1 MEGLRFSSA
10 KWIPAPAVKCRGREL
25 DFKRVRIMGVLNA
38 TPDSF
43 SDGGEF
49 FDLEA
54 ALDQIARMT
63 EEGADVIDIGGEST
77 RPGSSGVSEA
87 EEIRR
92 IIPILERMNMNVGPL
107 VSVDTSKAEVARA
120 ALEAGVHVI
129 NDVTGLRDPGMRAV
143 IAESGAAAVAMHMRG
158 EPRTMQENPEYA
170 DLIGELSRYLRESA
184 RQAEE
189 DGITSVLVDPGVG
202 FGKSWDHNLEILR
215 RMGELRDLGHPL
227 VVGVSRKSFIG
238 AITGVV
244 AAGER
249 LIGSKVAEAFA
260 VAGGADV
267 IRTHDVGAAVEA
279 VRMGE
284 AVRRGS
290 VATDDS
296 S

>member
-1 MEGLRFSSA
+1 
-10 KWIPAPAVKCRGREL
+10 
-25 DFKRVRIMGVLNA
+25 MGVLNA

-49 FDLEA
+49 FDPEA
-54 ALDQIARMT
+54 ALEQIAQME

-77 RPGSSGVSEA
+77 RPGSQGVDEA

-92 IIPILERMNMNVGPL
+92 VIPILERMNLEKGPL
-107 VSVDTSKAEVARA
+107 VSVDTSKAGVARA
-120 ALEAGVHVI
+120 ALDAGVHII
-129 NDVTGLRDPGMRAV
+129 NDITGLRDPEMRTV
-143 IAESGAAAVAMHMRG
+143 IAGYGAAAIAMHMKG
-158 EPRTMQENPEYA
+158 EPRTMQVNPEYE
-170 DLIGELSRYLRESA
+170 DLMGELSDYLRESA
-184 RQAEE
+184 RQAEG

-215 RMGELRDLGHPL
+215 RMSEFRELGRPL

-238 AITGVV
+238 AITGVE

-260 VAGGADV
+260 VVGGADM

-279 VRMGE
+279 VRLGE

-290 VATDDS
+290 VGP
-296 S
+296 

>member
-1 MEGLRFSSA
+1 MDGLRFEPA
-10 KWIPAPAVKCRGREL
+10 KWTPAPAVNCRGRALGFE
-25 DFKRVRIMGVLNA
+25 RVRIMGVLNA

-43 SDGGEF
+43 SDGGDF

-77 RPGSSGVSEA
+77 RPGSQGVDEA

-92 IIPILERMNMNVGPL
+92 VVPILERMNMNEGPL
-107 VSVDTSKAEVARA
+107 VSVDTSKVGVARA
-120 ALEAGVHVI
+120 ALEAGVHIV

-143 IAESGAAAVAMHMRG
+143 VAESGAAAVAMHMRG
-158 EPRTMQENPEYA
+158 EPRTMQENPEYE
-170 DLIGELSRYLRESA
+170 DLMGELSRYLRESA
-184 RQAEE
+184 RQAER
-189 DGITSVLVDPGVG
+189 DGIRSVLIDPGVG

-215 RMGELRDLGHPL
+215 RLGELRDLGRPL

-238 AITGVV
+238 AITGVE

-260 VAGGADV
+260 AVGGADV

-290 VATDDS
+290 VEA
-296 S
+296 

>member
-1 MEGLRFSSA
+1 MREGLRFEPA
-10 KWIPAPAVKCRGREL
+10 KWAPAPAVKCRGRVL
-25 DFKRVRIMGVLNA
+25 DFEQVRIMGVLNA

-54 ALDQIARMT
+54 ALEQIAQMA

-77 RPGSSGVSEA
+77 RPGSQGVDEA

-92 IIPILERMNMNVGPL
+92 VIPILERIDTDEGPL
-107 VSVDTSKAEVARA
+107 VSVDTSKAGVARA
-120 ALEAGVHVI
+120 ALDAGVHMI

-143 IAESGAAAVAMHMRG
+143 IAEYGAAAIAMHMKG
-158 EPRTMQENPEYA
+158 EPRTMQVNPEYE
-170 DLIGELSRYLRESA
+170 DLMGELSGYLRESA
-184 RQAEE
+184 RQAEQ
-189 DGITSVLVDPGVG
+189 DGVSSVLVDPGVG

-215 RMGELRDLGHPL
+215 RMGELRELGHPL

-238 AITGVV
+238 AITGVE

-260 VAGGADV
+260 VVGGADM

-279 VRMGE
+279 ARMGE
-284 AVRRGS
+284 AFRRGS
-290 VATDDS
+290 VGP
-296 S
+296 

>member
-1 MEGLRFSSA
+1 MKEGLRFEPA
-10 KWIPAPAVKCRGREL
+10 KWTPAPAVKCRGREL
-25 DFKRVRIMGVLNA
+25 DFERVRIMGVLNA

-54 ALDQIARMT
+54 ALEQIAQMT

-77 RPGSSGVSEA
+77 RPGSQGVDEA

-92 IIPILERMNMNVGPL
+92 VIPILERMNLDKGPL
-107 VSVDTSKAEVARA
+107 VSVDTSKAGVARA
-120 ALEAGVHVI
+120 ALEAGVHMI

-143 IAESGAAAVAMHMRG
+143 IAGYGAAAVAMHMKG
-158 EPRTMQENPEYA
+158 EPRTMQANPEYE
-170 DLIGELSRYLRESA
+170 DLMGELSGYLRESA
-184 RQAEE
+184 RQAEG
-189 DGITSVLVDPGVG
+189 DGIRSVLVDPGVG

-215 RMGELRDLGHPL
+215 RMGELRELGHPL

-238 AITGVV
+238 AITGVE

-260 VAGGADV
+260 VVGGADV

-279 VRMGE
+279 ARMGE

-290 VATDDS
+290 VGT
-296 S
+296 

>member
-1 MEGLRFSSA
+1 MREGLRFEPV
-10 KWIPAPAVKCRGREL
+10 KWAPAPVVKCRGRVL
-25 DFKRVRIMGVLNA
+25 DFERVRVMGVLNA

-43 SDGGEF
+43 SDGGDF

-54 ALDQIARMT
+54 ALGQIAQMT

-77 RPGSSGVSEA
+77 RPGSQGVDEA

-92 IIPILERMNMNVGPL
+92 VIPILERMNLEEGPL
-107 VSVDTSKAEVARA
+107 VSVDTSKVEVARA
-120 ALEAGVHVI
+120 ALDAGVHMI

-143 IAESGAAAVAMHMRG
+143 IAASGAAAIAMHMKG
-158 EPRTMQENPEYA
+158 EPRTMQVNPEYG
-170 DLIGELSRYLRESA
+170 DLMGELSGYLRESA
-184 RQAEE
+184 RRAEE
-189 DGITSVLVDPGVG
+189 DGIASVLIDPGVG

-215 RMGELRDLGHPL
+215 RMGELRELGRPL
-227 VVGVSRKSFIG
+227 VVGVSRKGFIG
-238 AITGVV
+238 AITGVE

-267 IRTHDVGAAVEA
+267 IRTHDVAAAVEA

-290 VATDDS
+290 AQV
-296 S
+296 

>member
-1 MEGLRFSSA
+1 MAGLRFVSA
-10 KWIPAPAVKCRGREL
+10 KWTPAPALKSRGREL

-43 SDGGEF
+43 SDSGAF
-49 FDLEA
+49 FDLGA

-77 RPGSSGVSEA
+77 RPGSQGVDEA

-92 IIPILERMNMNVGPL
+92 VIPILERMNMNEGPL
-107 VSVDTSKAEVARA
+107 VSVDTSKVEVAQA
-120 ALEAGVHVI
+120 ALEAGVHIV

-143 IAESGAAAVAMHMRG
+143 IAEFGAAAVAMHMRG
-158 EPRTMQENPEYA
+158 EPRTMQKNPEYE
-170 DLIGELSRYLRESA
+170 DLMGELSRYLRESA
-184 RQAEE
+184 RQAEK
-189 DGITSVLVDPGVG
+189 DGISSVLVDPGVG

-215 RMGELRDLGHPL
+215 RLDALRELGWPL

-238 AITGVV
+238 AITGVE

-260 VAGGADV
+260 ALGGADV

>member
-1 MEGLRFSSA
+1 MIEGLRFASA
-10 KWIPAPAVKCRGREL
+10 KWTPAPAAKCRGREL

-77 RPGSSGVSEA
+77 RPGSQGVDEA

-92 IIPILERMNMNVGPL
+92 VIPILERMNMNEGPL

-120 ALEAGVHVI
+120 ALEAGVHIV

-158 EPRTMQENPEYA
+158 EPRTMQENPEYE
-170 DLIGELSRYLRESA
+170 DLMGELSRYLRESA

-238 AITGVV
+238 AIAGVE
-244 AAGER
+244 APGER

-260 VAGGADV
+260 ALGGADV

-290 VATDDS
+290 VEA
-296 S
+296 

>member
-1 MEGLRFSSA
+1 MEGLRFVSA
-10 KWIPAPAVKCRGREL
+10 KWTPVPALKCRGRAL

-77 RPGSSGVSEA
+77 RPGSGGVDEA

-92 IIPILERMNMNVGPL
+92 VIPILERMNMSEGPL

-120 ALEAGVHVI
+120 ALEAGVHMI
-129 NDVTGLRDPGMRAV
+129 NDVKGLRDPGMRAV

-170 DLIGELSRYLRESA
+170 DLMGELSRCLRESA
-184 RQAEE
+184 SKAER
-189 DGITSVLVDPGVG
+189 DGISSVLVDPGVG

-215 RMGELRDLGHPL
+215 RMGELRDLGYPL

-238 AITGVV
+238 AITGVE

-260 VAGGADV
+260 VIGGADV

-279 VRMGE
+279 ARMGE
-284 AVRRGS
+284 AIRRGS
-290 VATDDS
+290 VEV
-296 S
+296 

>member
-1 MEGLRFSSA
+1 MEGLRFEPS
-10 KWIPAPAVKCRGREL
+10 KWTPAPAVKCRGRGL
-25 DFKRVRIMGVLNA
+25 DFERVRIMGVLNA

-54 ALDQIARMT
+54 ALEQIARMT

-77 RPGSSGVSEA
+77 RPGSGGVDEA

-92 IIPILERMNMNVGPL
+92 VIPILERMNLDEGPL
-107 VSVDTSKAEVARA
+107 VSVDTSKAGVARA
-120 ALEAGVHVI
+120 ALEAGVHMI
-129 NDVTGLRDPGMRAV
+129 NDVKGLRDPGMRAV

-170 DLIGELSRYLRESA
+170 DLMGELSRCLRESA
-184 RQAEE
+184 SKAER
-189 DGITSVLVDPGVG
+189 DGISSVLVDPGVG

-215 RMGELRDLGHPL
+215 RMGELRDLGYPL

-238 AITGVV
+238 AITGVE

-260 VAGGADV
+260 VIGGADV

-279 VRMGE
+279 ARMGE
-284 AVRRGS
+284 AIRRGS
-290 VATDDS
+290 VEV
-296 S
+296 

>member
-1 MEGLRFSSA
+1 MDGLRFA
-10 KWIPAPAVKCRGREL
+10 PVKWTPAPPVKCRGREL
-25 DFKRVRIMGVLNA
+25 DFEQVRIMGVLNA

-49 FDLEA
+49 FDFHA
-54 ALDQIARMT
+54 ALEQIARMT

-77 RPGSSGVSEA
+77 RPGSRGVDEA

-92 IIPILERMNMNVGPL
+92 IIPILERMDMENGPL
-107 VSVDTSKAEVARA
+107 VSVDTSKTGVARA
-120 ALEAGVHVI
+120 ALEAGVHIV
-129 NDVTGLRDPGMRAV
+129 NDITGLRDPGMRSV
-143 IAESGAAAVAMHMRG
+143 LAESGAAAVAMHMKG
-158 EPRTMQENPEYA
+158 DPRTMQVNPEYE
-170 DLIGELSRYLRESA
+170 DLMGELSHYLRESA
-184 RQAEE
+184 RLAEG
-189 DGITSVLVDPGVG
+189 DGIASVLIDPGIG

-215 RMGELRDLGHPL
+215 RMGELRDLGYPL

-238 AITGVV
+238 AITGVE

-260 VAGGADV
+260 VVGGADV

-279 VRMGE
+279 ARMGE

-290 VATDDS
+290 VS
-296 S
+296 P

>member
-1 MEGLRFSSA
+1 MDGLRFAPA
-10 KWIPAPAVKCRGREL
+10 KWTPAPAVKCRGREL
-25 DFKRVRIMGVLNA
+25 DFERVRIMGVLNA

-43 SDGGEF
+43 SDGGKF
-49 FDLEA
+49 FDTAVALE
-54 ALDQIARMT
+54 QIAQMT

-77 RPGSSGVSEA
+77 RPGSSGVDEA

-92 IIPILERMNMNVGPL
+92 IIPILERMNMEEGPL
-107 VSVDTSKAEVARA
+107 VSVDTSKAGVARA
-120 ALEAGVHVI
+120 ALEAGVHII
-129 NDVTGLRDPGMRAV
+129 NDITGLRDPGMRAV

-158 EPRTMQENPEYA
+158 EPRTMQDAPVYEN
-170 DLIGELSRYLRESA
+170 LMGELTGYLRESA
-184 RQAEE
+184 RRAEE
-189 DGITSVLVDPGVG
+189 DGITSVLIDPGVG

-215 RMGELRDLGHPL
+215 EMSVLRILGHPL

-238 AITGVV
+238 AITGVE

-260 VAGGADV
+260 VVGGADV

-284 AVRRGS
+284 AVRRGN
-290 VATDDS
+290 VEV
-296 S
+296 

>member
-1 MEGLRFSSA
+1 MKEGLRFEPA
-10 KWIPAPAVKCRGREL
+10 KWTPAPTAKCRGREL
-25 DFKRVRIMGVLNA
+25 DFEQVRIMGVLNA

-49 FDLEA
+49 FDLET
-54 ALDQIARMT
+54 ALEQIAQMT

-77 RPGSSGVSEA
+77 RPGSQGVDEA

-92 IIPILERMNMNVGPL
+92 VIPILERMNLDKGPL
-107 VSVDTSKAEVARA
+107 VSVDTSKAGVARA
-120 ALEAGVHVI
+120 ALDAGVHMI

-143 IAESGAAAVAMHMRG
+143 IAEYGAAAIAMHMKG
-158 EPRTMQENPEYA
+158 EPRTMQTNPEYE
-170 DLIGELSRYLRESA
+170 DLMGELSGYLRERA
-184 RQAEE
+184 HQAEQ
-189 DGITSVLVDPGVG
+189 DGVASVLIDPGVG
-202 FGKSWDHNLEILR
+202 FGKSWGHNLEILR
-215 RMGELRDLGHPL
+215 RMGEFRELGRPL

-238 AITGVV
+238 AITGVE

-260 VAGGADV
+260 VVGGADM

-279 VRMGE
+279 ARMGE

-290 VATDDS
+290 VGP
-296 S
+296 

>member
-1 MEGLRFSSA
+1 MAGLRFSPV
-10 KWIPAPAVKCRGREL
+10 KWTPAPAVKCRGREL

-54 ALDQIARMT
+54 ALEQIARMT

-77 RPGSSGVSEA
+77 RPGSSGVDEA
-87 EEIRR
+87 EEIQRV
-92 IIPILERMNMNVGPL
+92 IPILERMNMNEGPL
-107 VSVDTSKAEVARA
+107 VSVDTSKVGVARA
-120 ALEAGVHVI
+120 ALEAGVHII

-143 IAESGAAAVAMHMRG
+143 IAEFGAAAVAMHMRG
-158 EPRTMQENPEYA
+158 EPRTMQENPEYE
-170 DLIGELSRYLRESA
+170 DLMGELSRYLREST
-184 RQAEE
+184 RQAER
-189 DGITSVLVDPGVG
+189 DGIRSVLVDPGVG

-215 RMGELRDLGHPL
+215 RMGELRELGRPII
-227 VVGVSRKSFIG
+227 VGVSRKRFIG
-238 AITGVV
+238 AITGVE

-260 VAGGADV
+260 VVGGADV
-267 IRTHDVGAAVEA
+267 IRTHDVESAVEA

-290 VATDDS
+290 AEV
-296 S
+296 

>member
-1 MEGLRFSSA
+1 MIEGLRFEPA
-10 KWIPAPAVKCRGREL
+10 KWAPAPAVKCRGRKL
-25 DFKRVRIMGVLNA
+25 DFERVRVMGVLNA

-43 SDGGEF
+43 SDGGAF

-77 RPGSSGVSEA
+77 RPGSQGVDEA

-92 IIPILERMNMNVGPL
+92 VIPILERMNMNEGPL

-158 EPRTMQENPEYA
+158 EPRTMQENPVYK
-170 DLIGELSRYLRESA
+170 DLMGELSRYLRESA
-184 RQAEE
+184 RQAER
-189 DGITSVLVDPGVG
+189 DGIRSVLVDPGVG

-215 RMGELRDLGHPL
+215 RMGELRDIGYPL
-227 VVGVSRKSFIG
+227 IVGVSRKGFIG
-238 AITGVV
+238 AITGVE

-290 VATDDS
+290 AEV
-296 S
+296 

>member
-1 MEGLRFSSA
+1 
-10 KWIPAPAVKCRGREL
+10 
-25 DFKRVRIMGVLNA
+25 MGVLNA

-43 SDGGEF
+43 SDGGAF

-77 RPGSSGVSEA
+77 RPGSSGVDEA

-92 IIPILERMNMNVGPL
+92 VIPILERMNMNEGPL
-107 VSVDTSKAEVARA
+107 VSVDTSKAVVARA

-158 EPRTMQENPEYA
+158 EPRTMQENPEYE
-170 DLIGELSRYLRESA
+170 DLMGELSRYLRESA
-184 RQAEE
+184 RQAER
-189 DGITSVLVDPGVG
+189 DGIRSVLIDPGVG
-202 FGKSWDHNLEILR
+202 FGKSWDQNLEILR
-215 RMGELRDLGHPL
+215 KMSVLRDLGYPL

-238 AITGVV
+238 AITGVE

-260 VAGGADV
+260 AAGGADV

-290 VATDDS
+290 VEA
-296 S
+296 

>member
-1 MEGLRFSSA
+1 MREDLRFEPA
-10 KWIPAPAVKCRGREL
+10 KWTPAPAVKCRGRDL
-25 DFKRVRIMGVLNA
+25 DFEQVRIMGVLNA

-49 FDLEA
+49 FDLQA
-54 ALDQIARMT
+54 ALEQIAQMT

-77 RPGSSGVSEA
+77 RPGSQGVGEA

-92 IIPILERMNMNVGPL
+92 VIPILERMNLEKGPL
-107 VSVDTSKAEVARA
+107 VSVDTSKAGVARA
-120 ALEAGVHVI
+120 ALDAGVHMI
-129 NDVTGLRDPGMRAV
+129 NDVTGLRDPGMRTV
-143 IAESGAAAVAMHMRG
+143 IAGYGAAAIAMHMKG
-158 EPRTMQENPEYA
+158 EPRTMQVNPEYE
-170 DLIGELSRYLRESA
+170 DLMGELSDYLRESA
-184 RQAEE
+184 RQAEG

-215 RMGELRDLGHPL
+215 RMGEFRELGRPL

-238 AITGVV
+238 VITGVE

-260 VAGGADV
+260 VVGGADM

-279 VRMGE
+279 VRLGE

-290 VATDDS
+290 VGP
-296 S
+296 